1 MSEYPRPD
9 SSRQFVNVRPG
20 ISKMSSAE
28 NSLDGVSTGAR
39 LARESGLEIDLKIP
53 IEKIFPDPGL
63 PQEPAAIRA
72 AERHRGRASETP
84 IVQPNADG
92 GYVLVS
98 GRRGIRA
105 AREAGA
111 EVVEVKVR
119 TRISRQERQELRLS
133 EQYHNALAPPMVMA
147 KEFYSYR
154 KTHGITQ
161 QELARRTGITP
172 GTIHHYESL
181 IRTLDPRLGRRVDAG
196 ELTFKEARSIADID
210 GHKRQREIAEPFL
223 SGRLSSVHVE
233 RIVGR
238 AKSSPELTIEQLIAE
253 VVDGDRQAAPEPAP
267 QPEAPEPDPQQL
279 PPQPMEITTLESTAL
294 MLAGELGTL
303 PLQVIPEYRR
313 LNLIRSLRIL
323 DSRLRSALTFLN
335 SGQAVE
341 SGIPRPLSHVGSGR

>member
-1 MSEYPRPD
+1 MCLAEQRLSVE
-9 SSRQFVNVRPG
+9 
-20 ISKMSSAE
+20 IS
-28 NSLDGVSTGAR
+28 VV
-39 LARESGLEIDLKIP
+39 IDLKVP
-53 IEKIFPDPGL
+53 IELIFPDPGL
-63 PQEPAAIRA
+63 PSEPAATRA

-84 IVQPNADG
+84 IVQPIEEG
-92 GYVLVS
+92 GYMLLS
-98 GRRGIRA
+98 GRRGVKA

-111 EVVEVKVR
+111 AEVEVKVR
-119 TRISRQERQELRLS
+119 KRVSRQERQELRLS
-133 EQYHNALAPPMVMA
+133 EQYHNGLVPPMVMA
-147 KEFYSYR
+147 KEFFSYR
-154 KTHGITQ
+154 KSHGITQ

-181 IRTLDPRLGRRVDAG
+181 IRTLDPRLGKRVDAG
-196 ELTFKEARSIADID
+196 DLTFKEARSIADID

-253 VVDGDRQAAPEPAP
+253 VVDGARRPTSEPAP
-267 QPEAPEPDPQQL
+267 QPEISEPEMQQAA
-279 PPQPMEITTLESTAL
+279 PQPMGITNLENTAL

-313 LNLIRSLRIL
+313 LNLISSLRIL
-323 DSRLRSALTFLN
+323 NSRLSTALTFLN

-341 SGIPRPLSHVGSGR
+341 TGVPRPLSRVR

>member
-1 MSEYPRPD
+1 MCLAEQRLSVE
-9 SSRQFVNVRPG
+9 
-20 ISKMSSAE
+20 IS
-28 NSLDGVSTGAR
+28 VV
-39 LARESGLEIDLKIP
+39 IDLKVP
-53 IEKIFPDPGL
+53 IELIFPDPGL
-63 PQEPAAIRA
+63 PSEPAATRA

-84 IVQPNADG
+84 IVQPIAEG
-92 GYVLVS
+92 GYMLLS
-98 GRRGIRA
+98 GRRGVKA

-111 EVVEVKVR
+111 AEVEVKVR
-119 TRISRQERQELRLS
+119 KRVSRQERQELRLS
-133 EQYHNALAPPMVMA
+133 EQYHNGLVPPMVMA
-147 KEFYSYR
+147 KEFFSYR
-154 KTHGITQ
+154 KSHGITQ

-181 IRTLDPRLGRRVDAG
+181 IRTLDPRLGKRVDAG
-196 ELTFKEARSIADID
+196 DLTFKEARSIADID

-253 VVDGDRQAAPEPAP
+253 VVDGARRPTSEPAP
-267 QPEAPEPDPQQL
+267 QPEISEPEMQQAA
-279 PPQPMEITTLESTAL
+279 PQPMGITNLENTAL

-313 LNLIRSLRIL
+313 LNLISSLRIL
-323 DSRLRSALTFLN
+323 NSRLSTALTFLN

-341 SGIPRPLSHVGSGR
+341 TGVPRPLSRVR